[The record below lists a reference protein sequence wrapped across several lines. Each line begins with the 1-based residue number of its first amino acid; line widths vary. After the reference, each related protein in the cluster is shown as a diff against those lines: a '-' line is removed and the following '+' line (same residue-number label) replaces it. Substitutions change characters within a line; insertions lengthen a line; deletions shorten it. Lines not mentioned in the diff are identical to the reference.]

1 MPDQPSLFDAPP
13 PDAVPNEASDASSTP
28 SPADPVTDNAPPW
41 DEDELATDL
50 FSKPVASSE
59 TEAPVAAVTPPWDV
73 LAEGAAMDNE
83 DDTETRETLFLADA
97 MALAYRAF
105 FSMQSASLSAPD
117 GTDTRTLYG
126 FSTALLKLLED
137 HQPEHIAVVFDP
149 LTGKPN
155 FRDQLYEDYKAHR
168 PPMPPEIKSNI
179 PLIKQLVEG
188 FDIPCLEVEGMEA
201 DDVIGTLARRAE
213 AEGVDVVIFSADKDF
228 RQLLSDPNSG
238 AGDGAVQM
246 LRPPYRGEA
255 FNRETAETFREKY
268 GGLEP
273 IQFIDLLA
281 LMGDSADNVPGVP
294 GIGEKTAISLIDTY
308 GSVESLIEHA
318 EELKGKRARDGM
330 MNHADDARL
339 SKQLVTIL
347 TDVELTGSDGEPLDW
362 HTLRRTDPDL
372 SALNALFDQVG
383 FGQRLRSRVEDY
395 SEGRIRQRKSGGGTQ
410 RSVTTLP
417 EDDPA
422 LDFDFGP
429 YEPVTAMEDSD
440 VDYQT
445 VYGHDELAKAK
456 DLTEGAEVL
465 SFDTETTSVDSMM
478 ASLVGVS
485 LASSQKAAVYVP
497 TPLPDGTPEK
507 AALEGIKA
515 ALENDELTKVGHNV
529 KYDLIVMARHGIEVR
544 GPVFD
549 TMVAHYLISPEAS
562 HKLDDVSSFY
572 LNYRPQPITDLI
584 GTGKN
589 ALSMRDVPVEDVGP
603 YACEDADV
611 ALRLVPVLREK
622 LASMDDGGRLLQI
635 AEEIEFPLV
644 PVLAHIEMQGVK
656 ISEKVLADISD
667 QLVTQLATLEV
678 QIYEM
683 AGREFTIGS
692 TVQLG
697 DVLFNPPPTDEEGA
711 AAQQWA
717 QDVRDNEAG
726 EVAGDPD
733 AKPKTK
739 KQLKEE
745 APTYGIGLD
754 TLGKTKTGRPKTD
767 EGVLSE
773 LAQSHE
779 LPAHVLDWRKISKL
793 KSTYVDRLP
802 ELIHPETGRVHTD
815 FNQTVTATGRLSSSN
830 PNLQNIPI
838 RTDLGKEIRRAFVA
852 EPGHVLVA
860 ADYAQIELRILASM
874 SGDAGLIE
882 AFENE
887 QDIHTATAARV
898 FGVDYADVDRD
909 QRNKVKQ
916 VNYGIPYGIS
926 AFGLANRLRIGNS
939 EAQELID
946 QYHASYP
953 GVITF
958 LNGLM
963 EDARRTGY
971 VETLL
976 GRRRYVPQITSRNPN
991 DRAYAERIAVNMPIQ
1006 GTQADMIK
1014 KAMIAIH
1021 ARLQTGPLA
1030 SRMILQVH
1038 DELVFEAPES
1048 EVEALSE
1055 LVREEMISALP
1066 LDVPIV
1072 VDVGVADN
1080 WLDAH

>member
-1 MPDQPSLFDAPP
+1 MPDQPSLFDAT
-13 PDAVPNEASDASSTP
+13 PNDASP
-28 SPADPVTDNAPPW
+28 AEAAPPLEAASPAPASSPEAASVAGPSGDDAPPW
-41 DEDELATDL
+41 ESGPGGALADDDE
-50 FSKPVASSE
+50 
-59 TEAPVAAVTPPWDV
+59 AA
-73 LAEGAAMDNE
+73 A
-83 DDTETRETLFLADA
+83 DDDARETLFLADA

-105 FSMQSASLSAPD
+105 FSMKNASMTAPD

-126 FSTALLKLLED
+126 FSTALLKLLEE

-149 LTGKPN
+149 LGGTPN
-155 FRDQLYEDYKAHR
+155 FRDVLYEEYKAHR
-168 PPMPPEIKSNI
+168 APMPPEIKACI
-179 PLIKQLVEG
+179 PLIKDLARG
-188 FDIPCLEVEGMEA
+188 FDIPVLEVDGMEA

-228 RQLLSDPNSG
+228 RQLLSDPDTG
-238 AGDGAVQM
+238 AGAGAVHM
-246 LRPPYRGEA
+246 LRPPYMGEV
-255 FNRETAETFREKY
+255 FSRETADTFREAY
-268 GGLEP
+268 DGLDP

-281 LMGDSADNVPGVP
+281 LMGDTADNVPGVP
-294 GIGEKTAISLIDTY
+294 GIGEKTAVKLIKKY
-308 GSVESLIEHA
+308 GDVETLIEHA
-318 EELKGKRARDGM
+318 GDLKGKRAREGM
-330 MNHADDARL
+330 TDHADDAIL
-339 SKQLVTIL
+339 SKKLVTIA
-347 TDVELTGSDGEPLDW
+347 TDLEVTDDFGDALDW
-362 HTLRRTDPDL
+362 HALRRTDPDL
-372 SALNALFDQVG
+372 GALNNLFDHVG
-383 FGQRLRSRVEDY
+383 FGQRLRTRVKDY
-395 SEGRIRQRKSGGGTQ
+395 AEGRVRQRASGGWKK
-410 RSVTTLP
+410 RSYTALP
-417 EDDPA
+417 EDDPS
-422 LDFDFGP
+422 LSFDFGP
-429 YEPVTAMEDSD
+429 YEPVTALDEDA
-440 VDYQT
+440 VDYAT
-445 VYGHDELAKAK
+445 VYGRDELGAA
-456 DLTEGAEVL
+456 EAVVRGAEAV
-465 SFDTETTSVDSMM
+465 SFDTETTSVDSMA

-485 LASSQKAAVYVP
+485 VASSEKAAVYVP
-497 TPLPDGTPEK
+497 TPLPDGTPEEQAVAPLR
-507 AALEGIKA
+507 AALE
-515 ALENDELTKVGHNV
+515 DEAVLKVGHNV
-529 KYDLIVMARHGIEVR
+529 KYDIVVLANAKEPVAVK

-562 HKLDDVSSFY
+562 HKLDDVASFY
-572 LNYRPQPITDLI
+572 LNYRPQPISDLI

-589 ALSMRDVPVEDVGP
+589 ALNMRDVPVEDVGP

-611 ALRLVPVLREK
+611 ALRLMPILRDK
-622 LASMDDGGRLLQI
+622 LAEMDDDGRLLQI
-635 AEEIEFPLV
+635 ANEIEFPLV
-644 PVLAHIEMQGVK
+644 PVLADMEMQGVK

-667 QLVTQLATLEV
+667 QLETRLADFEA
-678 QIYEM
+678 QIYEL

-697 DVLFNPPPTDEEGA
+697 EVLFNDPPTDAERA
-711 AAQQWA
+711 AAAQWA

-726 EVAGDPD
+726 EVEGDPD

-745 APTYGIGLD
+745 APTYGVGLAP
-754 TLGKTKTGRPKTD
+754 LGKTKTGRPKTD

-773 LAQSHE
+773 LAQTHD
-779 LPAHVLDWRKISKL
+779 LPALVLDWRKVSKL

-802 ELIHPETGRVHTD
+802 ELIHPTTGRVHTD

-852 EPGHVLVA
+852 EPGHQLVA
-860 ADYAQIELRILASM
+860 ADYAQIELRIIASM
-874 SGDAGLIE
+874 SGDPDLRE
-882 AFENE
+882 AFESGK
-887 QDIHTATAARV
+887 DIHTATAARV
-898 FGVDYADVDRD
+898 FGVEYDAVDRD

-946 QYHASYP
+946 QYRASYP
-953 GVITF
+953 RVIEF
-958 LNGLM
+958 LDGLM
-963 EDARRTGY
+963 QDARRTGY

-991 DRAYAERIAVNMPIQ
+991 DRAFAERVAVNMPIQ

-1021 ARLQTGPLA
+1021 ARLRDEDLR

-1038 DELVFEAPES
+1038 DELVFEAPDG
-1048 EVEALSE
+1048 EVETLSE
-1055 LVREEMISALP
+1055 LVKQEMAGALP

>member
-13 PDAVPNEASDASSTP
+13 PDAVPKETVPPDADASSTP
-28 SPADPVTDNAPPW
+28 PAETDIDGPPW
-41 DEDELATDL
+41 DVNELATDT
-50 FSKPVASSE
+50 SSTPE
-59 TEAPVAAVTPPWDV
+59 VAAVATDTPPWDMF
-73 LAEGAAMDNE
+73 AEGDAIADE
-83 DDTETRETLFLADA
+83 DTSETRETLFLADA

-105 FSMQSASLSAPD
+105 FSMKNASLSAPD

-137 HQPEHIAVVFDP
+137 HQPEQIAVVFDAIGP
-149 LTGKPN
+149 GGT
-155 FRDQLYEDYKAHR
+155 FRDELYEDYKAHR
-168 PPMPPEIKSNI
+168 PPTPPEIVSNI
-179 PLIKQLVEG
+179 PLIKELVTG
-188 FDIPCLEVEGMEA
+188 FDIPVLEVPGVEA

-213 AEGVDVVIFSADKDF
+213 EEGVDVVIFSPDKDF
-228 RQLLSDPNSG
+228 RQLLSDSESG
-238 AGDGAVQM
+238 AGSGEVHM
-246 LRPPYRGEA
+246 LRPPYMGEA

-273 IQFIDLLA
+273 SQFIDLLA

-294 GIGEKTAISLIDTY
+294 GIGEKTAITLIDTY
-308 GSVESLIEHA
+308 GDVESLIEHA
-318 EELKGKRARDGM
+318 EELKGKRAREGM

-339 SKQLVTIL
+339 SRQLVTIL
-347 TDVELTGSDGEPLDW
+347 TDVDITGPDGEPLDW
-362 HTLRRTDPDL
+362 HTLRRTDPDMDV
-372 SALNALFDQVG
+372 LNALYDRVG
-383 FGQRLRSRVEDY
+383 FGTRLRTRTKDY
-395 SEGRIRQRKSGGGTQ
+395 AEGRVRQRGSGG
-410 RSVTTLP
+410 RSRRTYTALP

-429 YEPVTAMEDSD
+429 YEPVTEMSESD

-445 VYGHDELAKAK
+445 VYGHDELAKASGV
-456 DLTEGAEVL
+456 TESAEVL

-485 LASSQKAAVYVP
+485 LASSEKAAVYVP
-497 TPLPDGTPEK
+497 TPLPDGTPEQ
-507 AALEGIKA
+507 AALAGVKP
-515 ALENDELTKVGHNV
+515 ALENAELAKVGHNI
-529 KYDLIVMARHGIEVR
+529 KYDLIVMARHGIAVN

-611 ALRLVPVLREK
+611 ALRLMPVLREK
-622 LASMDDGGRLLQI
+622 LASMDDDGRLLQI

-644 PVLAHIEMQGVK
+644 PVLAHMEMQGVK
-656 ISEKVLADISD
+656 ISETVLADISD
-667 QLVTQLATLEV
+667 QLETQLTSLEA
-678 QIYEM
+678 QITEL

-697 DVLFNPPPTDEEGA
+697 EVLFNEPPTDEERA
-711 AAQQWA
+711 AAVQWA

-726 EVAGDPD
+726 EVEGDPD

-745 APTYGIGLD
+745 APTFGIGLD

-779 LPAHVLDWRKISKL
+779 LPALVLDWRKISKL

-874 SGDAGLIE
+874 SGDPGLIE

-887 QDIHTATAARV
+887 LDIHTATAARV
-898 FGVDYADVDRD
+898 FGVDYDDVDRD

-926 AFGLANRLRIGNS
+926 AFGLANRLRIGNG

-953 GVITF
+953 EVSGF

-1006 GTQADMIK
+1006 GSQADMIK

-1021 ARLQTGPLA
+1021 ARLQNGPLS